1 MKIFKCFLVLL
12 GFFFGALACT
22 AEINERVFNLLDE
35 ENGLGGESVFCI
47 KIDSRGRA
55 LVATNNGLSVYDG
68 KRVYSFKVRRNQD
81 LPNYV
86 YDVCED
92 QAHNLFISTAQG
104 VFVKK
109 EQDSDF
115 RLIMDELVKT
125 ETLCAH
131 NGLLYVGNRN
141 GLYVYN
147 GKKIKQ
153 VLIDPHTPS
162 SLANSVRDI
171 KINSK
176 GEIWFLTRYALNR
189 YYPSSGKV
197 VSLPVSKDLPKGI
210 AFSHF
215 DLYADKAY
223 IGSKNNGLF
232 VYSFKNKEMAK
243 VQEIS
248 NVITSV
254 NATDSG
260 EVCVS
265 TDGSGAFL
273 LDAKSGLVKES
284 FLMGSDEKHVLP
296 SNAVYYYMKDKNGIN
311 WFGFYRFGLGYTYYS
326 LPVFTPYHFGNFTTT
341 QLNVRAFYIGNH
353 IKVIGTDDGLYY
365 IDEQKQLLRHFPLE
379 MLGGARII
387 KKIYY
392 HHGLFYIAT
401 YDGGLKI
408 LDPSTFTIRK
418 IPNAPL
424 LETTTV
430 LSLATAKNGNLWIG
444 SAEGVFILDKKGNV
458 TRIKSKFG
466 GTVSGLYFDDKGNVF
481 VCSEQMAYFNGKAHA
496 FDYGAFPKGFFNEN
510 QGLEA
515 VVGRDGKI
523 FFWKQA
529 NIYYTN
535 PEMTD
540 FGKLQL
546 PSELLNECCYSFGDD
561 KKGSYWYVTNK
572 GLFRTDYQLNNL
584 LHFSTSEGL
593 NCHFVNVDG
602 VQADDTGNI
611 WIGTTQGLFKLHPG
625 VLNQWLKYNKF
636 PLSLYDVRVG
646 SEILDFVSLDRVNV
660 SKKLYLDWNVFSTKL
675 SIKAVLQDFSQSKGR
690 FYQYRIDDG
699 EWTSFM
705 DGDEVSFSH
714 LFLGKHQ
721 LRLRVAGVPSTQ
733 TTFDVIVLPSWLAIV
748 EMLVLILALVLWLMW
763 HSYHHNTKILLQ
775 ERNEI
780 EGALIEV
787 EQEQQENEQAELH
800 LPKYTRVKIDDKE
813 CQDIVNRMTQYIEKN
828 HPYVDPNFKMSD
840 LAEILGLS
848 SSKLSQVF
856 SLYMKESYYDFIN
869 QYRLGEFKRLIAE
882 GEYKRYTLTSLS
894 ERCGFKKSSFFSTF
908 RKVEGMT
915 PMEYLKK
922 QNIRL

>member
-125 ETLCAH
+125 ETLCTH

-153 VLIDPHTPS
+153 VLIDPHTPG

-232 VYSFKNKEMAK
+232 VYSFKNKKMAK

-273 LDAKSGLVKES
+273 LDAKTGLVKES

-326 LPVFTPYHFGNFTTT
+326 LPVFTPYHFGNFTTK

-392 HHGLFYIAT
+392 HHGLFY
-401 YDGGLKI
+401 
-408 LDPSTFTIRK
+408 
-418 IPNAPL
+418 
-424 LETTTV
+424 
-430 LSLATAKNGNLWIG
+430 
-444 SAEGVFILDKKGNV
+444 
-458 TRIKSKFG
+458 
-466 GTVSGLYFDDKGNVF
+466 F
-481 VCSEQMAYFNGKAHA
+481 V
-496 FDYGAFPKGFFNEN
+496 
-510 QGLEA
+510 
-515 VVGRDGKI
+515 
-523 FFWKQA
+523 W
-529 NIYYTN
+529 
-535 PEMTD
+535 
-540 FGKLQL
+540 
-546 PSELLNECCYSFGDD
+546 
-561 KKGSYWYVTNK
+561 
-572 GLFRTDYQLNNL
+572 
-584 LHFSTSEGL
+584 
-593 NCHFVNVDG
+593 
-602 VQADDTGNI
+602 
-611 WIGTTQGLFKLHPG
+611 
-625 VLNQWLKYNKF
+625 
-636 PLSLYDVRVG
+636 
-646 SEILDFVSLDRVNV
+646 
-660 SKKLYLDWNVFSTKL
+660 
-675 SIKAVLQDFSQSKGR
+675 
-690 FYQYRIDDG
+690 
-699 EWTSFM
+699 
-705 DGDEVSFSH
+705 
-714 LFLGKHQ
+714 
-721 LRLRVAGVPSTQ
+721 
-733 TTFDVIVLPSWLAIV
+733 
-748 EMLVLILALVLWLMW
+748 
-763 HSYHHNTKILLQ
+763 
-775 ERNEI
+775 
-780 EGALIEV
+780 
-787 EQEQQENEQAELH
+787 
-800 LPKYTRVKIDDKE
+800 
-813 CQDIVNRMTQYIEKN
+813 
-828 HPYVDPNFKMSD
+828 
-840 LAEILGLS
+840 
-848 SSKLSQVF
+848 
-856 SLYMKESYYDFIN
+856 
-869 QYRLGEFKRLIAE
+869 
-882 GEYKRYTLTSLS
+882 
-894 ERCGFKKSSFFSTF
+894 
-908 RKVEGMT
+908 
-915 PMEYLKK
+915 
-922 QNIRL
+922 